1 MKDNIISINLETATA
16 PIIQEVRGRDYIEY
30 GTEDWRNLYPQF
42 LIDLYYNS
50 STHAAIVNATAEMI
64 AAEDLIVSDEDT
76 SLDAYV
82 KLKKF
87 LRHANSKES
96 LHQVIKKVAFDFKL
110 QGAYALHIVWNRE
123 RTEINSIFHVPVERV
138 RAGRPNEMGQ
148 VDTYFIS
155 ADWSNIRT
163 HKPYPIAAF
172 NVNDRT
178 SGSQLLYTGS
188 YSPNMDCYHTPDYLA
203 ACNWALVDQRVAEFH
218 LNNIENGFSG
228 SYFISFAN
236 GIPTAEERRQ
246 IEQSLAEKFTGAKNS
261 GKFILTF
268 SDDKTRTPEITPI
281 SVSDA
286 DKQYLALQELLVQNI
301 LTGHRVTSPMLMGIK
316 NDTGLGSNVD
326 ELNAAFNFYLN
337 TVIIPFQLHIKNTLQ
352 TLFSVNDMD
361 LPVEF
366 VQLKPITL
374 TFTSEDLKGIMTE
387 DELRAEM
394 GLKPLDVEVRED
406 FSKVGSMITDG
417 VELPL
422 YDTIEEAEAK
432 AKEMG
437 CSGYHEHTQDGNTYY
452 MPCKNHEQITNLKN
466 CDCKE
471 EFITPNPCQSGYE
484 AIGTKIKDGKEVPNC
499 VPIKAS
505 KKNLE
510 KQIEENNL
518 AEIELAE
525 FIEEFGEDIPEG
537 YELVEEEKVEDEHL
551 DFDFE
556 AVLNDVANEK
566 VELASTGSPK
576 PSRKSE
582 QDGISKK
589 TYDYFRVRY
598 VYAEDNF
605 LVNKTGQKRRFCR
618 QMMGAN
624 KLYRKEDIQAMSNK
638 VVNDYYYSKNQKRNI
653 GWGPK
658 GALKYDI
665 FKFKGGGNCQHFFLR
680 QIFKTT
686 IGESR
691 TTKIE
696 DADLIGYT
704 KAKSEGFTAKKNS
717 PLVAKP
723 PKRMKNKGFLKPR

>member
-1 MKDNIISINLETATA
+1 MKDNLISINLETATA
-16 PIIQEVRGRDYIEY
+16 PVVQEVRGRDYIEY
-30 GTEDWRNLYPQF
+30 GTDDWKNLYPQF

-50 STHAAIVNATAEMI
+50 STHAAIINGTAEMI
-64 AAEDLIVSDEDT
+64 AGEDLIAVDEDVN
-76 SLDAYV
+76 LDAYV

-87 LRHANSKES
+87 MRNANSKES

-123 RTEINSIFHVPVERV
+123 KTEIAEIYHVPVERV
-138 RAGRPNEMGQ
+138 RAGRPNVMGK
-148 VDTYFIS
+148 VDTYYIS
-155 ADWSNIRT
+155 ADWSNVRT

-172 NVNDRT
+172 NTNDRT
-178 SGSQLLYTGS
+178 AGSQLLYTGS
-188 YSPNMDCYHTPDYLA
+188 YSPNMDIYHTPDYLA

-246 IEQSLAEKFTGAKNS
+246 IEQSLADKFTGAKNS

-301 LTGHRVTSPMLMGIK
+301 LTGHRVTSKTLLGIDST
-316 NDTGLGSNVD
+316 NGFSSNTD
-326 ELNAAFNFYLN
+326 ELINAANFYLN
-337 TVIIPFQLHIKNTLQ
+337 TVVRSFQLNILDTLQ
-352 TLFSVNDMD
+352 TIFSVNNMD

-366 VQLKPITL
+366 VQLKPITVQ
-374 TFTSEDLKGIMTE
+374 FDSETIREVMTQ
-387 DELRAEM
+387 DEIRESI
-394 GLKPLDVEVRED
+394 GLAPLDNNEEAVD
-406 FSKVGSMITDG
+406 NDFKFSKVGMIDG
-417 VELPL
+417 EPVFS
-422 YDTIEEAEAK
+422 TIEEAEAHAITK
-432 AKEMG
+432 G
-437 CSGYHEHTQDGNTYY
+437 CKGYHEHELEGETVY
-452 MPCKNHEQITNLKN
+452 MACEGHSAAT
-466 CDCKE
+466 
-471 EFITPNPCQSGYE
+471 
-484 AIGTKIKDGKEVPNC
+484 
-499 VPIKAS
+499 
-505 KKNLE
+505 
-510 KQIEENNL
+510 
-518 AEIELAE
+518 ELAN
-525 FIEEFGEDIPEG
+525 FIEEFGEDAPEG
-537 YELVEEEKVEDEHL
+537 YELIEEEKAEGEHL

-556 AVLNDVANEK
+556 NVLNEAVNK
-566 VELASTGSPK
+566 KIELASTGSPK
-576 PSRKSE
+576 PGRKSK

-589 TYDYFRVRY
+589 TFDYFRVRY
-598 VYAEDNF
+598 VYAEDSF
-605 LVNKTGQKRRFCR
+605 LVNKTGQKRRFCK

-638 VVNDYYYSKNQKRNI
+638 VVNDYYYSENQKRNI
-653 GWGPK
+653 GWGAK

-665 FKFKGGGNCQHFFLR
+665 FKYKGGGNCQHFWLR

-686 IGESR
+686 LGESR

-704 KAKSEGFTAKKNS
+704 KAVSEGFKPEKNS

-723 PKRMKNKGFLKPR
+723 PKRMKNKGFLTPR